1 MLQKPEPK
9 RTLNGSV
16 WCSGFFYFAM
26 KDFAESFYKGK
37 AWLACRDS
45 FISRRKQIDGGLCQ
59 RCHDELGLIVHHRI
73 ELTPENITDPDVAL
87 NQELL
92 EYLCLTC
99 HNKEHGVFRPAERS
113 VLFDENGD
121 VVAALDR

>member
-1 MLQKPEPK
+1 
-9 RTLNGSV
+9 
-16 WCSGFFYFAM
+16 M
-26 KDFAESFYKGK
+26 KDFTDRFYNRP
-37 AWLACRDS
+37 AWMACRSS
-45 FISRRKQIDGGLCQ
+45 FIHERQAIDGGMCQ
-59 RCHDELGLIVHHRI
+59 RCHDRPGYIVHHKI
-73 ELTPENITDPDVAL
+73 ELTPENITDPDDAL